1 MRSCYYLYYRG
12 SSYIFTF
19 RSLSSSRLLQ
29 MTTENFR
36 FYIKVRTA
44 LNVPARV
51 IHDELKSVYGDEV
64 PGLSTVERWSKLFCD
79 GREEIE
85 DKARPGRPITE
96 TITEN
101 IEQFDFLST
110 MIHTLQS
117 KAFKNQRISVLGLF
131 NG

>member
-1 MRSCYYLYYRG
+1 VRSCYYLYYRG

-36 FYIKVRTA
+36 FYIKVRTT
-44 LNVPARV
+44 LSVPARV

-64 PGLSTVERWSKLFCD
+64 PGLSTVERWSKMFRD

-85 DKARPGRPITE
+85 AKARPGRPVT
-96 TITEN
+96 
-101 IEQFDFLST
+101 
-110 MIHTLQS
+110 
-117 KAFKNQRISVLGLF
+117 GC
-131 NG
+131 G